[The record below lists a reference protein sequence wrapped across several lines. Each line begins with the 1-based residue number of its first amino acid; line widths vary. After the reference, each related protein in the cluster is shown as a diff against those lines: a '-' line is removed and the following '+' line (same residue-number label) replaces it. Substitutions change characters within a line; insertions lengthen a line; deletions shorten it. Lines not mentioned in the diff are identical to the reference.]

1 MRAVSEGGSN
11 SFSLS
16 EQLFLPLP
24 IKYPGS
30 ATKAWDSGVSSVS
43 TVMVARKLS
52 PYGPF
57 MTPVFSLRQPSSA
70 PLPQTSI
77 IHFKTVCLLL
87 IQPRYYNPDIMDCIS
102 SHLGDSSGTANEGFW
117 FQPGWNEMSWDA
129 LSLEDA
135 EQAHSLLLSGK

>member
-1 MRAVSEGGSN
+1 MRAVSEGVSN

-24 IKYPGS
+24 IKDPGS

-57 MTPVFSLRQPSSA
+57 MTHVFSLRQPSSA

-77 IHFKTVCLLL
+77 IHFKTACLLL
-87 IQPRYYNPDIMDCIS
+87 IQARFSRI
-102 SHLGDSSGTANEGFW
+102 L
-117 FQPGWNEMSWDA
+117 
-129 LSLEDA
+129 
-135 EQAHSLLLSGK
+135 

>member
-11 SFSLS
+11 SSSLS

-57 MTPVFSLRQPSSA
+57 MTHVFSLRQPSSA
-70 PLPQTSI
+70 PHPQTSV

-87 IQPRYYNPDIMDCIS
+87 IQPQISPDIMDCIS
-102 SHLGDSSGTANEGFW
+102 SHLGDSSVNEGFLVSAW
-117 FQPGWNEMSWDA
+117 ME
-129 LSLEDA
+129 
-135 EQAHSLLLSGK
+135 